1 MVFHSTSFRRQK
13 RAAITMMFQSS
24 SKDSDSSS
32 SNSGISTTM
41 KRTSSSELFTMNAC
55 DVVSVR
61 IRRRRRACNLQSP
74 NSDASSSLSTATPS
88 LASKSRIAKT
98 TALSSSS
105 SSPRPL
111 VLLFLSIAVFF
122 FAMKIAPVHS
132 LSAAKNE
139 WMNNSLRYYRQI
151 TRKGAP
157 GSSVDATAVSSSS
170 SSSALQQQQQQ
181 EQQHQQSPTYL
192 KSAMEN
198 YFAREKIKDN
208 KPQHAESIYRKL
220 LKDFSPKV
228 IEEECEFC
236 HLAVPSLLLALLLQR
251 EGRIDDARVVFDGF
265 NQVLEQSILQS
276 SSSRK
281 VISCSCSARVLQAN
295 ALFEMKQSNPI
306 KAAELIIRA
315 VRMDRTLR
323 PVLRW
328 KQFREALIDYST
340 VQRLQREET
349 KKQQQQAI
357 LGLVPAS

>member
-74 NSDASSSLSTATPS
+74 KPDASSSLSTATPS

-157 GSSVDATAVSSSS
+157 GSSVDATAVS

>member
-157 GSSVDATAVSSSS
+157 GSSVDATAVSSS

-340 VQRLQREET
+340 VKRLQREET

>member
-13 RAAITMMFQSS
+13 RAAITMMFHSS
-24 SKDSDSSS
+24 SDVH
-32 SNSGISTTM
+32 SNSGTTL
-41 KRTSSSELFTMNAC
+41 KRTSSSESFTMNAC

-61 IRRRRRACNLQSP
+61 IRRRRRSRNLHHSP
-74 NSDASSSLSTATPS
+74 YPASSSSLSSVPLSS
-88 LASKSRIAKT
+88 LAIKRRIVKT
-98 TALSSSS
+98 SA

-111 VLLFLSIAVFF
+111 ILLFLSFAVFF

-139 WMNNSLRYYRQI
+139 WMNNSLRYYSQI
-151 TRKGAP
+151 TR
-157 GSSVDATAVSSSS
+157 GSSTGSVDTTAAS
-170 SSSALQQQQQQ
+170 SSSALQQQ
-181 EQQHQQSPTYL
+181 QQSPTYL

-198 YFAREKIKDN
+198 YFAREKIKKN
-208 KPQHAESIYRKL
+208 KPHHAERIYRKL

-228 IEEECEFC
+228 VEEECEFC

-251 EGRIDDARVVFDGF
+251 EGRINDARVVFDGF
-265 NQVLEQSILQS
+265 KHVLDQSMKTS
-276 SSSRK
+276 SSSSKGGRHRI
-281 VISCSCSARVLQAN
+281 VACSCSARVLQAN
-295 ALFEMKQSNPI
+295 ALFEMKQNNPI

-340 VQRLQREET
+340 VQRLEREAT
-349 KKQQQQAI
+349 KKQQQQTA
-357 LGLVPAS
+357 LVLASAS

>member
-74 NSDASSSLSTATPS
+74 KPDASSSLSTATPS

>member
-74 NSDASSSLSTATPS
+74 KPDASSSLSTATPS

-157 GSSVDATAVSSSS
+157 GSSVDATAVSSS

>member
-24 SKDSDSSS
+24 SNDSNSSSS

-74 NSDASSSLSTATPS
+74 NPDASSSLSTAAPS

-98 TALSSSS
+98 TALSS

-157 GSSVDATAVSSSS
+157 GSSVDATAVS

-349 KKQQQQAI
+349 KKQQQQAT